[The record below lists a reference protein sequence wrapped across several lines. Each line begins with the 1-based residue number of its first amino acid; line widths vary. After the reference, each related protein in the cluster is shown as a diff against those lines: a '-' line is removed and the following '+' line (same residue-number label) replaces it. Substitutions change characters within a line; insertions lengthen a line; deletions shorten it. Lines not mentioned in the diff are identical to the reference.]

1 MHAYSYISCL
11 IDDEESCPSLTQIS
25 PGKREGTCETVDTNT
40 DSIIEAN
47 RNAVKSIDH
56 QDNRGPQNDSLD
68 TNTSSSNSSTP
79 PPLPTTEPP
88 KNSEGFSQEDENLS
102 SLNRENAGSARG
114 STKLRHR
121 NSSPPL
127 RASRARQR
135 FTQDIPPN
143 RRFSKTLPRGFSL
156 ANQMGADPLSDFTS
170 DVYGLYGELFNVR
183 DYDYCDGSGDFGRH
197 EGTIGQMAESD
208 ENRKSDPEIST
219 IPYRVSTLDRRMR
232 MKSSRPRSLDMS
244 STWSVESRGSISSG
258 GHSTTTSSSEA
269 GSERPSPNVSRNAS
283 FQSNGQP
290 MTTSPLATNC
300 SSQGINTHATINKA
314 EAINSVTSSSS
325 TISNLS
331 VNSKL
336 TYVGRQMHPT
346 PPLPAQTP
354 KADIPKLDAP
364 KTVITLMGGRG
375 YINWRR
381 VAVEKQRTSAL
392 AQINNYDA
400 FLVIWEMKL

>member
-1 MHAYSYISCL
+1 MTQVSQC
-11 IDDEESCPSLTQIS
+11 DNDEPGDIEETQTDALPILTEKVSDSRVKEDCEFKSNAQMNTSL
-25 PGKREGTCETVDTNT
+25 
-40 DSIIEAN
+40 
-47 RNAVKSIDH
+47 
-56 QDNRGPQNDSLD
+56 
-68 TNTSSSNSSTP
+68 SSSNSSTP
-79 PPLPTTEPP
+79 PPLPTSEPP
-88 KNSEGFSQEDENLS
+88 KTTGSCSPEGDKNLAM
-102 SLNRENAGSARG
+102 AGSDPCETNMCLSRG
-114 STKLRHR
+114 PTKLRHR

-127 RASRARQR
+127 RTSRSRQR
-135 FTQDIPPN
+135 FAQDIPAS

-156 ANQMGADPLSDFTS
+156 ANQMNSDAMNEFTT

-183 DYDYCDGSGDFGRH
+183 DYDYCDGSGEFGRH
-197 EGTIGQMAESD
+197 DGTIGQMAESD

-258 GHSTTTSSSEA
+258 GNSTTTSSSEA

-300 SSQGINTHATINKA
+300 SSQAVNTQATLTKV
-314 EAINSVTSSSS
+314 AISNLAISSSS
-325 TISNLS
+325 TSSVSS
-331 VNSKL
+331 VNGKPNSIGK
-336 TYVGRQMHPT
+336 QMQPN
-346 PPLPAQTP
+346 PPLPAPTP
-354 KADIPKLDAP
+354 KADIPKIDAP
-364 KTVITLMGGRG
+364 KTVTTLMGGRG